1 MRERDS
7 STSSSSSSSSSTTSS
22 LASTPQQLR
31 PALSS
36 PAAAPAA
43 GGGSGGGATGGG
55 SGDAD
60 DISSDVWAEW
70 ILQAIRKIRSQK
82 QRPSIQRICQ
92 AIGSHHKFH
101 EDIVAA
107 KLETAVAAGSV
118 VKVYNKGLHSYKAP
132 VPRRRVAVRAD
143 TDLSRLVAK
152 AVRELGEWSGSSL
165 RSIEVYVQKFSD
177 ITMKT
182 DDADFR
188 QVIKNSARIAV
199 QKDMLAQ
206 EGKLYKWK
214 APSVKKKP
222 APATAVSG
230 ADGADDSVSKYFTI
244 IGQSLVEKL
253 QIIHYKVQIK

>member
-1 MRERDS
+1 MRECDTSSSSS
-7 STSSSSSSSSSTTSS
+7 STSSSSTN
-22 LASTPQQLR
+22 
-31 PALSS
+31 SS
-36 PAAAPAA
+36 PASSPQHRQSYSSPSAAAA
-43 GGGSGGGATGGG
+43 TSVAGSSTATAIVGG
-55 SGDAD
+55 GDAD
-60 DISSDVWAEW
+60 DVSSDVWAEW

-132 VPRRRVAVRAD
+132 VPRRRVAIHAD

-165 RSIEVYVQKFSD
+165 RSIETYVQKFSD

-188 QVIKNSARIAV
+188 QVVKNSVRIAV
-199 QKDMLAQ
+199 QKDMLVQ

-214 APSVKKKP
+214 APSVKKK
-222 APATAVSG
+222 ATTATVTVSG
-230 ADGADDSVSKYFTI
+230 GDGADESVS
-244 IGQSLVEKL
+244 SLFIV
-253 QIIHYKVQIK
+253 YSYWSDA